1 MQGITGLDFETY
13 SAVDLPTYGMDRY
26 MDDKSFTPLL
36 ASCYMEDNSGVHFKT
51 RFDFVKDFDAA
62 KTGLFD
68 LINGRTICGQNVA
81 FEERT
86 LEWLYPGSFTPEEF
100 IDSAVVARVAG
111 AGSSLEHAARQ
122 LLDSSKMEEGR
133 NLIKLFSCAGP
144 YQEANDSP
152 LFDPLVVAH
161 NPKEWQTYQDYCD
174 VDAELSFRLV
184 KNWSFLLGDN
194 EQEYD
199 VLTRKMNQVGWRV
212 DLDKVHEMQ
221 RRFEE
226 NKVQAV
232 EEFYADVTPN
242 VDVDKRLNFNS
253 FPQMKEF
260 CAARGVKARS
270 FDSDHVDSLLDRIT
284 DRLRTNTKLTPE
296 QVSNLHD
303 VREFLRTKQ
312 VLGGSSLSKLQ
323 KIIDLTGNDGQLRN
337 SYMHVGAGATLRT
350 TGRGVQMQ
358 NLKRLTEPADMS
370 ELDDA
375 TVEWSNDELAVNLR
389 QVFTARHPD
398 GVLIVGDFS
407 SVESR
412 GLGYIAGAEW
422 KMEAYH
428 QGKDLYKV
436 LAQEMFSV
444 SYDAVTK
451 PQRQT
456 GKVGELSCGYGA
468 GPGAVKDFA
477 AKMGVEFTEGEAAQ
491 LVSDWRATNP
501 EVVRLWD
508 LLDKT
513 LREVVEGGN
522 RNYHQLL
529 GNDLVVCFEE
539 ISTPSSLRLLN
550 PHAKSIRMTLR
561 HNSRPQG
568 ELLLSRVFH
577 GCYVRGR
584 DIGYYKPAKNKGG
597 DPWINCYKHP
607 KTGQVVFYK
616 LYGGKLSGILTQSL
630 CRELFFYS
638 LRELQKVID
647 RYSNVKI
654 VGQFHDEIVVDWQ
667 PGYAI
672 APSIGLDLLEQEM
685 SKCMST
691 TVLPGFPLAADI
703 KSAYRYIK

>member
-1 MQGITGLDFETY
+1 
-13 SAVDLPTYGMDRY
+13 
-26 MDDKSFTPLL
+26 
-36 ASCYMEDNSGVHFKT
+36 
-51 RFDFVKDFDAA
+51 
-62 KTGLFD
+62 
-68 LINGRTICGQNVA
+68 
-81 FEERT
+81 
-86 LEWLYPGSFTPEEF
+86 
-100 IDSAVVARVAG
+100 
-111 AGSSLEHAARQ
+111 
-122 LLDSSKMEEGR
+122 
-133 NLIKLFSCAGP
+133 
-144 YQEANDSP
+144 
-152 LFDPLVVAH
+152 
-161 NPKEWQTYQDYCD
+161 
-174 VDAELSFRLV
+174 
-184 KNWSFLLGDN
+184 
-194 EQEYD
+194 
-199 VLTRKMNQVGWRV
+199 
-212 DLDKVHEMQ
+212 
-221 RRFEE
+221 
-226 NKVQAV
+226 
-232 EEFYADVTPN
+232 
-242 VDVDKRLNFNS
+242 
-253 FPQMKEF
+253 
-260 CAARGVKARS
+260 
-270 FDSDHVDSLLDRIT
+270 
-284 DRLRTNTKLTPE
+284 
-296 QVSNLHD
+296 
-303 VREFLRTKQ
+303 
-312 VLGGSSLSKLQ
+312 
-323 KIIDLTGNDGQLRN
+323 
-337 SYMHVGAGATLRT
+337 
-350 TGRGVQMQ
+350 
-358 NLKRLTEPADMS
+358 
-370 ELDDA
+370 
-375 TVEWSNDELAVNLR
+375 
-389 QVFTARHPD
+389 
-398 GVLIVGDFS
+398 
-407 SVESR
+407 
-412 GLGYIAGAEW
+412 
-422 KMEAYH
+422 
-428 QGKDLYKV
+428 V